1 MPQLDSNTFIYQY
14 LGIVTLLLAVYFVL
28 SYIVLPILLRLMLIR
43 NLFLTTRQTSTD
55 LANVVSNNYQ
65 QLVSLKNSGRNFSLA
80 NNFITHFTSLLTN
93 WLNIVTVTLTST
105 GTITSNATLNLVSA
119 ASENV
124 TNYLILFL
132 LIELEVTN
140 E

>member
-14 LGIVTLLLAVYFVL
+14 AGIITLLIAVYFIL

-43 NLFLTTRQTSTD
+43 NLFLATRQTSTD
-55 LANVVSNNYQ
+55 LVNVVSNNYQ
-65 QLVSLKNSGRNFSLA
+65 QLVSLKNPSRNFSLT
-80 NNFITHFTSLLTN
+80 NNFIKSFTFLLSNWLTLLT
-93 WLNIVTVTLTST
+93 TTLTLKKENSD
-105 GTITSNATLNLVSA
+105 STLNLVLTAQES
-119 ASENV
+119 V

-132 LIELEVTN
+132 LIELEDN